1 MPRERTSSGFTLIE
15 MLIVISLI
23 GILLSIAVP
32 SYRQS
37 ILKARESVLREN
49 LYILR
54 STIDQFT
61 LDKKRAP
68 TSLAELVEENYLR
81 TLPRDI
87 TGSPDTW
94 VLEYSDVLLTPDQT
108 APGITDVHS
117 GSDAISTEGAPY
129 SSW

>member
-1 MPRERTSSGFTLIE
+1 MHRRTTLGFTLIE

-23 GILLSIAVP
+23 GILISIAVP

-49 LYILR
+49 LHVLR

-68 TSLAELVEENYLR
+68 ASLAELVSEAYFR
-81 TLPRDI
+81 AIPRDI

-94 VLEYSDVLLTPDQT
+94 QVIYADTLLTPDQT
-108 APGITDVHS
+108 APGIVDVRS
-117 GSDAISTEGAPY
+117 GSEAISSEGTPY

>member
-1 MPRERTSSGFTLIE
+1 MRPRRIQDGFTLIE
-15 MLIVISLI
+15 MLIVVTLI
-23 GILLSIAVP
+23 GILISIAVP

-37 ILKARESVLREN
+37 VLRARESVLREN

-68 TSLAELVEENYLR
+68 ASLDELVTEGYLR
-81 TLPRDI
+81 ALPRDI
-87 TGSPDTW
+87 TSSPDTW
-94 VLEYSDVLLTPDQT
+94 QVEYEDVYLAADQT
-108 APGITDVHS
+108 QTGITNVRS
-117 GSDAISTEGAPY
+117 GSDAISTEGTPY